1 MHCSFLF
8 LKSERPFLF
17 FCFWWLFGYFFF
29 FFLSRGA
36 VGGFHLLS
44 FFRSSLSFLL
54 FLYTVMCLFSCGHTL
69 ALVQFFFFLFFPL
82 YVYVCVFSRFT
93 QAQSF
98 FFSLAFAPR
107 RHLSTCLYLSLSVSC
122 SLFLFVL
129 FLLFF
134 FLGCLEY
141 CSFHPV
147 NQFLS
152 LAAFF
157 FFLLSSIR
165 ELIAW

>member
-69 ALVQFFFFLFFPL
+69 ALVQFFFFCFFL
-82 YVYVCVFSRFT
+82 CMCMCVCFHVSRKRNP
-93 QAQSF
+93 SF
-98 FFSLAFAPR
+98 FFLAFAPR

-157 FFLLSSIR
+157 FFFSPRFVS
-165 ELIAW
+165 

>member
-29 FFLSRGA
+29 FFFESRCCWWFPSSLVFSFISVFPFVFVHGH
-36 VGGFHLLS
+36 VS
-44 FFRSSLSFLL
+44 FFLRA
-54 FLYTVMCLFSCGHTL
+54 YACFS
-69 ALVQFFFFLFFPL
+69 AVFFCFFLCMCMC
-82 YVYVCVFSRFT
+82 VCFHVSRKRNP
-93 QAQSF
+93 SF
-98 FFSLAFAPR
+98 FFLAFAPR